1 MKNIFLLIFLGFTF
15 LSYSQAIG
23 EEELLLKIQSS
34 QESCMGAHE
43 SIVLRI
49 NEELAGFV
57 WEKNIRL
64 NNVNIIKYFTY
75 PSGEQVSAIFDVNL
89 TKNKAW
95 SYSYDQKAAADLFIA
110 KGLRVTQSYNKL
122 MINARQNLIFAENIS
137 EDDKVI
143 LELYCPHE
151 EFLQALRIGK
161 PQSIEFQ
168 ITGIQGSVNTD
179 IKVLGIVTKVH
190 TERQVIKCS
199 NGHEYDK
206 NVGYK
211 FCPSCGEP
219 LK

>member
-1 MKNIFLLIFLGFTF
+1 MKNIIFILF
-15 LSYSQAIG
+15 LSFASVAYSQLIC

-57 WEKNIRL
+57 WGKNVRL
-64 NNVNIIKYFTY
+64 NNVNIIKYFSY
-75 PSGEQVSAIFDVNL
+75 PSGEQVSAIFDINI

-95 SYSYDQKAAADLFIA
+95 SYAFDQKAAADLFIA

-122 MINARQNLIFAENIS
+122 MINARQNLILAENIR
-137 EDDKVI
+137 EDNKII
-143 LELYCPHE
+143 LELYCPQE
-151 EFLQALRIGK
+151 EFLQALRIGI

-168 ITGIQGSVNTD
+168 ITGIRGSADTD
-179 IKVLGIVTKVH
+179 IKLLGVVSKVH
-190 TERQVIKCS
+190 TEKQVIKCS

-206 NVGYK
+206 SSGYK

-219 LK
+219 VK

>member
-1 MKNIFLLIFLGFTF
+1 MKNTLILLL
-15 LSYSQAIG
+15 LSIGVLAYSQVMS
-23 EEELLLKIQSS
+23 EDELYLKIKSS
-34 QESCMGAHE
+34 QESCAGAHE

-57 WEKNIRL
+57 WGKDVRL

-75 PSGEQVSAIFDVNL
+75 PSGEQVSAIFDVNI

-95 SYSYDQKAAADLFIA
+95 SYAYDQKAAADLFMA

-122 MINARQNLIFAENIS
+122 MINARQNLISAENIK
-137 EDDKVI
+137 EGDRII

-151 EFLQALRIGK
+151 EFLQALRIGI

-168 ITGIQGSVNTD
+168 ITGIRGSADTD
-179 IKVLGIVTKVH
+179 IKLLGVVTKVH
-190 TERQVIKCS
+190 SEKQVIKCS
-199 NGHEYDK
+199 NGHEFDK
-206 NVGYK
+206 ASGYK
-211 FCPSCGEP
+211 FCPSCGET